1 MDCKVPISPVNVKK
15 MTFSETTDTYNHE
28 YLTPIYLGHIL
39 SKVARACAKD
49 DYNHEYL
56 TPIYLGH
63 ILSKVARA
71 CAKDDKRW
79 KHGDQLIMEC
89 KQCIRDILQTSTHV
103 ALQYYSLS
111 LKLLVSRYRAK
122 GLYL

>member
-15 MTFSETTDTYNHE
+15 MTFSETTDT
-28 YLTPIYLGHIL
+28 
-39 SKVARACAKD
+39 
-49 DYNHEYL
+49 YNHEYL